1 MRGFRFFEEYAEGGR
16 HESIGNVIALP
27 ITQASFIQPGGICF
41 QAICAP
47 PDARAANSP
56 VRPAY
61 VNVEYLGKRCRRISE
76 ARARSIH
83 PRLFEYLDA
92 LA

>member
-1 MRGFRFFEEYAEGGR
+1 MRGFQFFEEYGDAARGA
-16 HESIGNVIALP
+16 STGNVIAIP
-27 ITQASFIQPGGICF
+27 GVEPSFVQPGGICF
-41 QAICAP
+41 QVICASQE
-47 PDARAANSP
+47 ARTPNSP

-76 ARARSIH
+76 MRARMIH
-83 PRLFEYLDA
+83 PRLFEYLDQ